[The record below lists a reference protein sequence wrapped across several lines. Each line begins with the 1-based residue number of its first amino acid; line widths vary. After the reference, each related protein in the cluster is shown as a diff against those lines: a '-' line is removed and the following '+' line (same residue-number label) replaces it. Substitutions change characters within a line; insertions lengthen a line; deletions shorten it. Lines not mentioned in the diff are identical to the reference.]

1 VYLYVLRFIRIGG
14 IIMRKISHL
23 VLVGI
28 ICLSL
33 TMAIIPVM
41 NAHAKGTGKVYEW
54 RFFVSY
60 PPAMFPIMPSYP
72 EMIRKATNGQ
82 LDIKLFF
89 FGEHPYK
96 GSEIMAAIR
105 DQRCQMGEIEAAYY
119 AGSEPVLSLTGGPL
133 LATTAKVM
141 FEMHEALLHAG
152 ILDSIYKKYNMFE
165 VAYWTWW
172 GPSISCA
179 DTLVTKIDSLKGKKI
194 RVPTKQYA
202 DMISWLGGTPVTISW
217 GEVYTA
223 LQRGIMDGATG
234 ALCAQR
240 DSKWPEVC
248 KYYTRWAQAFG
259 IDRVGVN
266 KDAFE
271 ELPADVQKVFLKV
284 TRDFEK
290 MQRER
295 IERDDALA
303 TVDVIDRN
311 GVTVTAMP
319 PDVLNKLTERTPS
332 YLKEWAESAGKGL
345 PEALSVV
352 NKVRGW

>member
-1 VYLYVLRFIRIGG
+1 
-14 IIMRKISHL
+14 MRKKSYIIL
-23 VLVGI
+23 IGI

-33 TMAIIPVM
+33 AISIIPVM
-41 NAHAKGTGKVYEW
+41 DAQAKAKGKVYKW

-60 PPAMFPIMPSYP
+60 PPGMFPILPSYP
-72 EMIRKATNGQ
+72 KMIKKATNGQ

-105 DQRCQMGEIEAAYY
+105 DQMCQMGEIEAAYY

-133 LATTAKVM
+133 LAANAEVM
-141 FEMHEALLHAG
+141 FEMHKALLKAG

-165 VAYWTWW
+165 AAYWTWW
-172 GPSISCA
+172 GPSISCV
-179 DTLVTKIDSLKGKKI
+179 DTLVTRIDSLKGKKI

-202 DMISWLGGTPVTISW
+202 DMVSWLGGTPVTISW

-240 DSKWPEVC
+240 DSKWPEIC

-259 IDRVGVN
+259 VDRVGVN

-271 ELPADVQKVFLKV
+271 ELPANVQEAFLKV
-284 TRDFEK
+284 TKEFEI
-290 MQRER
+290 MQRKR

-303 TVDVIDRN
+303 TIDVMHRN

-319 PDVLNKLTERTPS
+319 PAVLKELRERTPS
-332 YLKEWAESAGKGL
+332 YLKKWAESVGKGL

>member
-1 VYLYVLRFIRIGG
+1 
-14 IIMRKISHL
+14 MRKMMNLIIVVTICFLLSIFL
-23 VLVGI
+23 MPVLG
-28 ICLSL
+28 
-33 TMAIIPVM
+33 
-41 NAHAKGTGKVYEW
+41 AHAQEKAKVYNW

-96 GSEIMAAIR
+96 GSEIMTAIR
-105 DQRCQMGEIEAAYY
+105 DKRCQMGEIEAAYY

-133 LATTAKVM
+133 LATTEQIM
-141 FEMHEALLHAG
+141 FKMHEALLQAG

-165 VAYWTWW
+165 VSYWTWW
-172 GPSISCA
+172 GPSISCV
-179 DTLVTKIDSLKGKKI
+179 DTLVTGMDSLKGKKI

-223 LQRGIMDGATG
+223 LQRGVMDGATG

-248 KYYTRWAQAFG
+248 KYYTRWAQVFG
-259 IDRVGVN
+259 VDRVGVN

-271 ELPADVQKVFLKV
+271 ELPADVQKAFLKV
-284 TRDFEK
+284 TKEFEK

-295 IERDDALA
+295 IQRDDALA
-303 TVDVIDRN
+303 TIDVMHRN

-319 PDVLNKLTERTPS
+319 PKVMEELKKRTPS
-332 YLKEWAESAGKGL
+332 YLKEWAERVGKGL
-345 PEALSVV
+345 PEAVSVI